1 MRRGITEKEASILL
15 IVAIVIGFVIGFGTG
30 WYIGSGDPVLIKAVH
45 DKSYI
50 LVECEKPVE
59 ALSPEEWQILKDYM
73 DVISI
78 PSFVW
83 KPYGKEPTYDFF
95 SAHYIFGTATPEK
108 VEKIRRLKFVNQ
120 VYYIG

>member
-1 MRRGITEKEASILL
+1 MKILL
-15 IVAIVIGFVIGFGTG
+15 ILLIIATGVISFGIGL
-30 WYIGSGDPVLIKAVH
+30 YIGSSDPFWIKATH

-78 PSFVW
+78 PSFAR
-83 KPYGKEPTYDFF
+83 KPYGKESTYEYYLP
-95 SAHYIFGTATPEK
+95 HYIFGTATPEE
-108 VEKIRRLKFVNQ
+108 VEKIKQLKFVNQ
-120 VYYIG
+120 VYYI

>member
-1 MRRGITEKEASILL
+1 ML
-15 IVAIVIGFVIGFGTG
+15 IGAIVIGFGTG

-45 DKSYI
+45 GKSYI

-73 DVISI
+73 DIISI

-83 KPYGKEPTYDFF
+83 KPYGKEPTYDFL
-95 SAHYIFGTATPEK
+95 SRHYIFGTATPEK

>member
-59 ALSPEEWQILKDYM
+59 ALSPEEW
-73 DVISI
+73 
-78 PSFVW
+78 
-83 KPYGKEPTYDFF
+83 
-95 SAHYIFGTATPEK
+95 
-108 VEKIRRLKFVNQ
+108 
-120 VYYIG
+120 

>member
-1 MRRGITEKEASILL
+1 MRKEITKKEMKILL
-15 IVAIVIGFVIGFGTG
+15 ILLIIATGVISFGIGL
-30 WYIGSGDPVLIKAVH
+30 YIGSSDPFWIKATH

-83 KPYGKEPTYDFF
+83 KPYGKEPTYDYF
-95 SAHYIFGTATPEK
+95 SAHYIFGTATPEEI
-108 VEKIRRLKFVNQ
+108 EKIKQLKFVNQ
-120 VYYIG
+120 VYYI